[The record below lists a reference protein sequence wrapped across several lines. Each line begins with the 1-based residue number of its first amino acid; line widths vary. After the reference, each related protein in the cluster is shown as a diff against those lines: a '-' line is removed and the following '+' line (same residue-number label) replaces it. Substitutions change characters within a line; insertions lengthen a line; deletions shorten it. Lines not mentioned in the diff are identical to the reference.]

1 MNLIQYWKEKNKQ
14 DFDVFVKTNT
24 SVSQIQALTEL
35 KKDAVELTT
44 DEYGRKGMKDK
55 ENQVFGGYG
64 NHDFPTE
71 IKQERPNNTTSQ
83 SEKIVYGSLITSTKC
98 YNCIHFPLCF
108 AQKGGANLELASE
121 NGCCYYQSKLP
132 EDSVVLSREEYEMLK
147 SLYDTQKGAIMTSS
161 IGDLPLTVEGLRKAV
176 DEITRLN
183 RVETELQELNA
194 KYYNEAKDLRR
205 ELKQTRK
212 DTAKA
217 ILNVL
222 YFNLQN
228 SVMGRIQEIAKNY
241 GVEVEE

>member
-1 MNLIQYWKEKNKQ
+1 MNLIQYWKEKDKQ
-14 DFDVFVKTNT
+14 DFDAFVKTNT

-44 DEYGRKGMKDK
+44 DEFGQVEVVEIDAIDNLIRTIK
-55 ENQVFGGYG
+55 EG
-64 NHDFPTE
+64 NPIVE
-71 IKQERPNNTTSQ
+71 NN
-83 SEKIVYGSLITSTKC
+83 K
-98 YNCIHFPLCF
+98 
-108 AQKGGANLELASE
+108 
-121 NGCCYYQSKLP
+121 KLP